1 MENRRAL
8 LALLPD
14 DTLLQHLNVDPKW
27 DEANTVLSDAVGC
40 LMLLVP
46 VAPAHS
52 LALFVSALSL
62 AVSRLPIPHSRA
74 PLTLQVLCGCQR
86 LFSADV
92 LTKGLWRGALMMMRF
107 CTRSLLPLGPHLL
120 ICEPVFCVCVYV
132 CISHLSP
139 SPFFPLV
146 LCNMGI
152 LQAPSWHPPRRM
164 LPAPPSS
171 HSTPGGWLPLE
182 ESEKMSKGEG
192 GDEGWWNGVLPWGVC
207 WSQPVSIVCV
217 FFSGARSLEG
227 LSARSSASLVR
238 RASACLPLSLSLSL
252 SLSVCV
258 QLQLE

>member
-1 MENRRAL
+1 MKRAHCSLSHTLTHTHSHTLTHTHTHSHTLTHTHTHTHSCRHQALDHEMENRRAL

-120 ICEPVFCVCVYV
+120 ICEPVFCVYV
-132 CISHLSP
+132 CMCASPISLPRP
-139 SPFFPLV
+139 SFPWFSVTWAYCRLRP
-146 LCNMGI
+146 GI
-152 LQAPSWHPPRRM
+152 HHGACCLHHHHRIPRLAVGCR
-164 LPAPPSS
+164 
-171 HSTPGGWLPLE
+171 W
-182 ESEKMSKGEG
+182 K
-192 GDEGWWNGVLPWGVC
+192 N
-207 WSQPVSIVCV
+207 Q
-217 FFSGARSLEG
+217 
-227 LSARSSASLVR
+227 R
-238 RASACLPLSLSLSL
+238 R
-252 SLSVCV
+252 
-258 QLQLE
+258 